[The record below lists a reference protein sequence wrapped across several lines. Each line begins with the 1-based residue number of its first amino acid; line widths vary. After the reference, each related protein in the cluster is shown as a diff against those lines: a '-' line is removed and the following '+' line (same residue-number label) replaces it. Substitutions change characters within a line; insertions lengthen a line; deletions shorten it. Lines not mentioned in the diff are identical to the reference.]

1 MHFMA
6 TSTVRAVPTRSRV
19 HTPLSVLPML
29 LAWKCMTP
37 QQTKLEEALKVS
49 SKFSENFL
57 QKSESAFL
65 FSLDTVE

>member
-1 MHFMA
+1 
-6 TSTVRAVPTRSRV
+6 
-19 HTPLSVLPML
+19 
-29 LAWKCMTP
+29 MTP
-37 QQTKLEEALKVS
+37 RQTKLEEALKVS